1 MRLSISFAFTNH
13 RSLVG
18 SFSQSRSLGRL
29 RPSQPRLPSQ
39 RRPWPRDIRGS
50 DFGARNF
57 SCFFLLNEERFR
69 TPESSTSQDS
79 FKKNGTTKNRA
90 DFFSASPGGGKIWEE
105 GEEGKACGLID
116 AFAEMVRFFQWFFMS
131 KSPATDGFCRG
142 FCHLR
147 KNKFSAL
154 MGSDD
159 EEEDEDW
166 MDWMLGYAVC
176 IVYTVTCLLSCESK
190 GTPWMPPKEMR
201 AYSGVIHLHRS
212 LNNHGS
218 MTISWWDWGCPR
230 PWRWCRTGCRHS
242 SGYKHVSCG
251 ATLGLGQSK
260 GHCWWVFGVFR
271 CELWHPSIIWKWIIH
286 AILR

>member
-1 MRLSISFAFTNH
+1 
-13 RSLVG
+13 
-18 SFSQSRSLGRL
+18 
-29 RPSQPRLPSQ
+29 
-39 RRPWPRDIRGS
+39 
-50 DFGARNF
+50 
-57 SCFFLLNEERFR
+57 
-69 TPESSTSQDS
+69 
-79 FKKNGTTKNRA
+79 
-90 DFFSASPGGGKIWEE
+90 
-105 GEEGKACGLID
+105 
-116 AFAEMVRFFQWFFMS
+116 MS

-190 GTPWMPPKEMR
+190 GAPWMPPKEMR

-230 PWRWCRTGCRHS
+230 PWRWCRKGCRHS